1 MVQRLLLVCLSTL
14 CLQLS
19 GCGRLFFYPE
29 KELLRTP
36 ADIGIAYEDV
46 SFSSTDGMHLHG
58 WFLPAKGYARAT
70 IVFFHGNAENISS
83 HVGAVFWLPA
93 EGYNVFI
100 LDYRGFGRSE
110 GKPDIRGVN
119 RDALAALDYIASRK
133 EVDPDRLVVFGQSV
147 GAAIALY
154 VAAKT
159 SQPIHAVVA
168 ESAFTSYPAIMRE
181 KMSES
186 LFTWP
191 LQWLSLGVTS
201 RYDPLKAIHTIHV
214 PVLLIHGDRDKII
227 PIHHARVLY
236 AAANEPRQL
245 WVVKGGGHISA
256 FAPNRLEYR
265 KRFTLYLEGLF
276 PEMPVSSPTEEVISP
291 EKSPK
296 AARSPAP
303 ARN

>member
-1 MVQRLLLVCLSTL
+1 ML

-36 ADIGIAYEDV
+36 SDIGVEYEDV
-46 SFSSTDGMHLHG
+46 SFSSLDGTQLHG
-58 WFLPAKGYARAT
+58 WFLPASGPARAT

-93 EGYNVFI
+93 QGYNVFVW
-100 LDYRGFGRSE
+100 DYRGFGKSE

-119 RDALAALDYIASRK
+119 CDAQAALDYVASRND
-133 EVDPDRLVVFGQSV
+133 VDPARLILFGQSI

-154 VAAKT
+154 SAATTKL
-159 SQPIHAVVA
+159 PIRAVVA

-186 LFTWP
+186 LLTWP
-191 LQWLSLGVTS
+191 LQWLSVAVTS
-201 RYDPLKAIHTIHV
+201 QYDPLKAIKAIHV
-214 PVLLIHGDRDKII
+214 HVLLIHGDRDNII
-227 PIHHARVLY
+227 PIHHARELY
-236 AAANEPRQL
+236 AVANQPRQL
-245 WVVKGGGHISA
+245 WIVKGGGHISA

-265 KRFTLYLEGLF
+265 KRFSRYLEGLF
-276 PEMPVSSPTEEVISP
+276 PDLPVSPTEETTRHL
-291 EKSPK
+291 K
-296 AARSPAP
+296 
-303 ARN
+303 